1 MELVADI
8 VEITGFADDT
18 RSLRA
23 VEIWIDGVYIGEA
36 DYNLPSPE
44 FEEAYPWLP
53 SSVTRNSGFR
63 YELDTVAA
71 NLADGE
77 HSLVVWTED
86 FRDGRTI
93 IGERRFVLDN
103 QNP

>member
-1 MELVADI
+1 M
-8 VEITGFADDT
+8 
-18 RSLRA
+18 
-23 VEIWIDGVYIGEA
+23 EIWVDGVHIGDAEFG
-36 DYNLPSPE
+36 LWSPE
-44 FEEAYPWLP
+44 FEELYPWLP
-53 SSVTRNSGFR
+53 SSVTRNSGYL

-77 HSLVVWTED
+77 HSLVVITED
-86 FRDGRTI
+86 RSGGRTI